1 MMNKKYRVNFVNPIS
16 SVSLCISLLCL
27 LFTTTFTACEQKEEK
42 PTPASDQ
49 YTLPDSLAKT
59 LNFESVRKCPMVD
72 AITLTGKISFN
83 NDHVVKVYPMV
94 SGNITGVNIALG
106 DYVHAGQ
113 ELGVIRS
120 SEMAGFSRDLINAE
134 TNLQVTKRALDA
146 QQDLFKSGL
155 ASQTDVVTAQANY
168 DQAMSELSRSKEV
181 LSINGA
187 GSAQGQTD
195 VKAPI
200 SGFVVEKFV
209 TNNQVIRTDNGTN
222 LFTISDLN
230 NVWILA
236 NVYESN
242 INNVHMG
249 DSADITTLSYPG
261 KVFRG
266 KVDKIA
272 NVLDPTNK
280 VMSVRVVLPNP
291 GYLLKPEMF
300 ASVTISSKTN
310 QESLCIPSSALIFD
324 NSQYFVLVVNDKNQ
338 VQMHKVS
345 GVNSMGSQTYISGG
359 VSEGDKVVSSQ
370 ALLIYAQLNS

>member
-1 MMNKKYRVNFVNPIS
+1 MKKTFRLNFVNPMS
-16 SVSLCISLLCL
+16 RLYLCISLCAL
-27 LFTTTFTACEQKEEK
+27 LAGALTSCEQKEEK
-42 PTPASDQ
+42 PTPASDH

-59 LNFESVRKCPMVD
+59 LDFEPVKKCSMVD

-83 NDHVVKVYPMV
+83 NDKVVKVYPMV
-94 SGNITGVNIALG
+94 SGNITGVNVALG
-106 DYVHAGQ
+106 DYVHTGQ
-113 ELGVIRS
+113 DLGVIRS
-120 SEMAGFSRDLINAE
+120 SEMAGYSRDLVNAE

-155 ASQTDVVTAQANY
+155 ASQTDVITAQANY
-168 DQAMSELSRSKEV
+168 DQAQSELSRSKEV

-187 GSAQGQTD
+187 GTAQGQTE

-209 TNNQVIRTDNGTN
+209 TSNQAIRTDNGTN

-230 NVWILA
+230 DVWILA

-249 DSADITTLSYPG
+249 DSATITTLSYPG

-280 VMSVRVVLPNP
+280 VMNVRVVLPNP

-310 QESLCIPSSALIFD
+310 QEALCIPSSALIFD
-324 NSQYFVLVVNDKNQ
+324 NSQYFILVVDAKNQ

-345 GVNSMGSQTYISGG
+345 VVNTVGTQTYITGD
-359 VSEGDKVVSSQ
+359 VAEGDKVVASQ